1 MSTRIVCKDGLTYSG
16 DCVRRR
22 TDNYRV
28 YLLGHSMHIWRRSIQ
43 DLFEFD
49 GRWRRVMG
57 DVSAYDSHIAAGGTL
72 WPGEFFRILYSND
85 I

>member
-1 MSTRIVCKDGLTYSG
+1 
-16 DCVRRR
+16 
-22 TDNYRV
+22 
-28 YLLGHSMHIWRRSIQ
+28 MHIWRRSIQ